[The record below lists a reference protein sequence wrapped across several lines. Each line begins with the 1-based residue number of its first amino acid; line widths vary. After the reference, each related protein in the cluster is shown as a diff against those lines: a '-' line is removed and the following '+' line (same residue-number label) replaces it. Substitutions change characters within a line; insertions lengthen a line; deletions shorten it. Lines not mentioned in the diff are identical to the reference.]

1 MKLINSI
8 KEIASNE
15 KIFFTIG
22 NFDGVHLGHRQF
34 LKFIKDEAQKVGARF
49 LVITFVPHPSFVLKN
64 QRAFLLN
71 TYSERREM
79 LKDLGV
85 EYLFEIDFNRDFSTL
100 SPGDFLD
107 DYIFNHPGITKMF
120 LGHDFAFG
128 ANKSGDFNFVKDYC
142 ANRKIDLFIQDE
154 YKFMSSN
161 VSSSAVRSHVKSGAM
176 DLASNFLG
184 RNYFISGRV
193 IKGAGRGKQI
203 GFPTANLGYE
213 RECLVPSNGVYI
225 TKTYFK
231 EMTYQSVTNVGH
243 NPTFNTGLDIHVETH
258 LLDFNSDIYGEE
270 IRVEF
275 IKKLR
280 DEKKFSSANELIQQI
295 KTDVENSRKYFS

>member
-8 KEIASNE
+8 NDIASRE
-15 KIFFTIG
+15 KIYFTIG
-22 NFDGVHLGHRQF
+22 NFDGVHLGHQQF
-34 LKFIKDEAQKVGARF
+34 LKFIKDEAHKVGAKF

-71 TYSERREM
+71 TYAERREM
-79 LKDLGV
+79 LREIGV
-85 EYLFEIDFNRDFSTL
+85 EYLLEIDFNRDFSTL
-100 SPGDFLD
+100 TPGDFLD
-107 DYIFNHPGITKMF
+107 TYVFNHSGIAKMF

-128 ANKSGDFNFVKDYC
+128 ANKSGDFKFVKDYC
-142 ANRKIDLFIQDE
+142 VNKKIDLLIQDE
-154 YKFMSSN
+154 YKFNSAN
-161 VSSSAVRSHVKSGAM
+161 VSSSAVRAQVKNGAM
-176 DLASNFLG
+176 DVASNLLG

-213 RECLVPSNGVYI
+213 RECIVPSNGVYI
-225 TKTYFK
+225 TRTYFK

-258 LLDFNSDIYGEE
+258 VLDFNLDIYGEE

-295 KTDVENSRKYFS
+295 KMDVENSRKYFI

>member
-1 MKLINSI
+1 K
-8 KEIASNE
+8 
-15 KIFFTIG
+15 
-22 NFDGVHLGHRQF
+22 
-34 LKFIKDEAQKVGARF
+34 F

-71 TYSERREM
+71 TYAERREM
-79 LKDLGV
+79 LREIGV
-85 EYLFEIDFNRDFSTL
+85 EYLLEIDFNRDFSTL
-100 SPGDFLD
+100 TPGDFLD
-107 DYIFNHPGITKMF
+107 TYVFNHSGIAKMF

-128 ANKSGDFNFVKDYC
+128 ANKSGDFKFVKDYC
-142 ANRKIDLFIQDE
+142 VNKKIDLLIQDE
-154 YKFMSSN
+154 YKFNSAN
-161 VSSSAVRSHVKSGAM
+161 VSSSAVRAQVKNGAM
-176 DLASNFLG
+176 DVASNLLG

-213 RECLVPSNGVYI
+213 RECIVPSNGVYI
-225 TKTYFK
+225 TRTYFK

-258 LLDFNSDIYGEE
+258 VLDFNLDIYGEE

-295 KTDVENSRKYFS
+295 KMDVENSRKYFI

>member
-1 MKLINSI
+1 MKLINDI
-8 KEIASNE
+8 KEIATSE
-15 KIFFTIG
+15 KIYFTIG
-22 NFDGVHLGHRQF
+22 NFDGVHLGHQQF
-34 LKFIKDEAQKVGARF
+34 LKFIKEEAQKAGARF

-79 LKDLGV
+79 LRDLGV

-107 DYIFNHPGITKMF
+107 NYIFNHPGISKMF

-128 ANKSGDFNFVKDYC
+128 ANKSGDFKFVRDYC
-142 ANRKIDLFIQDE
+142 ASKKIDLLIQDE
-154 YKFMSSN
+154 YKFNSSN
-161 VSSSAVRSHVKSGAM
+161 VSSSSVRNHVKNGAM
-176 DLASNFLG
+176 DLASSLLG

-213 RECLVPSNGVYI
+213 RECIVPSNGVYI

-258 LLDFNSDIYGEE
+258 LLDFNLDIYGEE